1 MKDQLFLLN
10 RAYRRNKKLT
20 PKTVKTEDQK
30 NDIQRM
36 ESKHE
41 VLTQCD
47 FFKFYNAIQCFFEII
62 FFECNTEP
70 TVSRNSSP
78 RTTIDT

>member
-47 FFKFYNAIQCFFEII
+47 FFKF
-62 FFECNTEP
+62 
-70 TVSRNSSP
+70 
-78 RTTIDT
+78 